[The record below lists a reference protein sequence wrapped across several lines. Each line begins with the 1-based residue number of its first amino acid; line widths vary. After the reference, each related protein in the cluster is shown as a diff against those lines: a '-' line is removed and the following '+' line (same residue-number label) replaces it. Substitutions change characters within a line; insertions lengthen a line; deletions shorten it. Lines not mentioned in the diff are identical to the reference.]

1 MASTLQNAIEFFK
14 AFGLF
19 DVVLPFLLV
28 FTIIYAI
35 LEKTRILGHEG
46 DDLKTPKRNLDAMVS
61 FVVALLVVAT
71 NKVVTAINEAL
82 PNVVLLI
89 VIFMSFLLMLG
100 IFWKSEE
107 FDFKSKEHTWYVVF
121 SVLLFIGLII
131 VFLNALKLDSG
142 QSWFEYILSF
152 IGKNSGGSVL
162 GSIIFLGIMIA
173 AIAVVVRGPRR
184 EGKPKGG

>member
-1 MASTLQNAIEFFK
+1 MASTLQSAIEFFR

-28 FTIIYAI
+28 FTIIFAI
-35 LEKTRILGHEG
+35 LEKTRILGQE
-46 DDLKTPKRNLDAMVS
+46 DKETPKKNLDAMVS

-71 NKVVTAINEAL
+71 NKVVTAINKSL

-89 VIFMSFLLMLG
+89 VVFLSFLLMLG

-107 FDFKSKEHTWYVVF
+107 FDFKGKHPAWYTAF
-121 SVLLFIGLII
+121 SVILFIGLIF
-131 VFLNALKLDSG
+131 VFLDALTMDDGKTWL
-142 QSWFEYILSF
+142 EYLLSF

-162 GSIIFLGIMIA
+162 GSIVFLGVTIA
-173 AIAVVVRGPRR
+173 AIFVVVNGP
-184 EGKPKGG
+184 KKGDTKR